1 MANVD
6 PGEGW
11 RLLENGEE
19 LCWGDECLVV
29 RDGEDKWVKT
39 SLPGKRVGMAIGT
52 QHVYRRPIL
61 NPTTFGPVGSVE
73 MSVGGLSLGRAEEI
87 QVTKKRGKVYIAG
100 KMRGVR
106 LYNFPEF
113 DRVGGLLLNAG
124 FEVVSPA
131 DLDRAHGFDPWELP
145 ESHDWSS
152 TPEGFDLKAAFHRD
166 IQALADC
173 THILLLDGWTGSVGA
188 RCEYFA
194 AKWLGLRFVFAE
206 VDGSVWELGPGW
218 EPVCPVETPAREQ
231 ASYLANCYWDSIVAA
246 PEDDAKVESILD
258 EAKRITGGDRQ
269 AQYGPPDQDFR
280 RTAAMWTGLFADL
293 LKDGARFEPFH
304 VALAMILLKASRQMH
319 QRKRDNW
326 CDMAGYSH
334 CGNVCDEQA
343 VKKDGV

>member
-1 MANVD
+1 MV
-6 PGEGW
+6 
-11 RLLENGEE
+11 
-19 LCWGDECLVV
+19 
-29 RDGEDKWVKT
+29 
-39 SLPGKRVGMAIGT
+39 
-52 QHVYRRPIL
+52 
-61 NPTTFGPVGSVE
+61 SV
-73 MSVGGLSLGRAEEI
+73 S
-87 QVTKKRGKVYIAG
+87 RGKVYIAG
-100 KMRGVR
+100 PMRGR
-106 LYNFPEF
+106 KHYNFPEF

-145 ESHDWSS
+145 ANHDWS
-152 TPEGFDLKAAFHRD
+152 TVPEGFDLKAAFHRD
-166 IQALADC
+166 IQAVADC
-173 THILLLDGWTGSVGA
+173 THICLLDGWTASVGA

-194 AKWLGLRFVFAE
+194 AQWLGLRFVIEEGGIVME
-206 VDGSVWELGPGW
+206 VGPGW
-218 EPVCPVETPAREQ
+218 APVCPVETPLQQ
-231 ASYLANCYWDSIVAA
+231 AHRYMAQQYWESFDSL
-246 PEDDAKVESILD
+246 PEKAESILD

-280 RTAAMWTGLFADL
+280 RTAAMWTGLFGDL

-343 VKKDGV
+343 AKTD

>member
-1 MANVD
+1 MI
-6 PGEGW
+6 E
-11 RLLENGEE
+11 R
-19 LCWGDECLVV
+19 
-29 RDGEDKWVKT
+29 
-39 SLPGKRVGMAIGT
+39 S
-52 QHVYRRPIL
+52 
-61 NPTTFGPVGSVE
+61 
-73 MSVGGLSLGRAEEI
+73 
-87 QVTKKRGKVYIAG
+87 RGKVYIAG
-100 KMRGVR
+100 PMRGR
-106 LYNFPEF
+106 KFYNFLEF

-145 ESHDWSS
+145 ANHDWS
-152 TPEGFDLKAAFHRD
+152 TVPEGFDLKAAFDRD
-166 IQALADC
+166 IQAVAGC
-173 THILLLDGWTGSVGA
+173 THICLLDGWTASVGA

-194 AKWLGLRFVFAE
+194 ARWLGLRFVFAE

-218 EPVCPVETPAREQ
+218 EPVCPVETPAREL
-231 ASYLANCYWDSIVAA
+231 ASYLAGAA
-246 PEDDAKVESILD
+246 SKDDDQSESILD

-343 VKKDGV
+343 AKNDGV